1 MFIPIRT
8 DYRMKRPP
16 AVNYLLIAANVLLF
30 LGGYHGGNSKIHHWF
45 LQPAD
50 LHLYQFFT
58 AMFLHGDW
66 FHLLGNMLFLWV
78 FGNAVNDRFGN
89 LGYLSFYLA
98 GGVVAGVGYLTLTGD
113 IPSLGASGAIS
124 AVVGAFLV
132 LLPRTRVTIL
142 MVFYLITTFQVS
154 SLLFV
159 AVEFLFNL
167 YQSAAALRS
176 ADAGGV
182 AWVAHS
188 SGHIFG
194 IAVAAGLMALRVLP
208 RDPHDLL
215 SLLHLWRRRKQHQRV
230 VSGGYDPFDAK
241 GSAVRS
247 PDGSRMKRWV
257 RTKPVDKTMPET
269 PDARLLLLRRE
280 ISEALARRDV
290 PAAAVRY
297 IELAKLDDDA
307 VLPQSQ
313 QLDIANQL
321 MSEQNYSAAA
331 RAYERFCT
339 HYPTYQHLPDIFLML
354 GILYGRYLQQDARA
368 EELLAKAADGLTDPR
383 KLEMAR
389 ADLDTVRR
397 RRKP

>member
-30 LGGYHGGNSKIHHWF
+30 LGGYHGGNERIYHWF

-50 LHLYQFFT
+50 LQLYQFFT
-58 AMFLHGDW
+58 AMFLHADW

-89 LGYLSFYLA
+89 LGYLLFYLA
-98 GGVVAGVGYLTLTGD
+98 GGVMAGVGYLTLTGD
-113 IPSLGASGAIS
+113 IPSLGASGAIA

-159 AVEFLFNL
+159 AIQVIYNL
-167 YQSAAALRS
+167 YYSAAALHS
-176 ADAGGV
+176 PGVGGV

-194 IAVAAGLMALRVLP
+194 IVVAAGLMALRVLP
-208 RDPHDLL
+208 RDPYDLL
-215 SLLHLWRRRKQHQRV
+215 NLLHMWRRRKQYQRV
-230 VSGGYDPFDAK
+230 VSGGYDPFSAT
-241 GSAVRS
+241 GSAARS
-247 PDGSRMKRWV
+247 PAGSRTKRWV
-257 RTKPVDKTMPET
+257 RTKSVDKTTSDT
-269 PDARLLLLRRE
+269 PDAKLMLLRRE

-297 IELAKLDDDA
+297 VELAGLDDDA

-313 QLDIANQL
+313 QLDVANQL
-321 MSEQNYSAAA
+321 MSEQNYPAAA
-331 RAYERFCT
+331 RAYERFCG

-368 EELLAKAADGLTDPR
+368 EELLAKAAEGLTDPR
-383 KLEMAR
+383 KLDMAR
-389 ADLDTVRR
+389 ADLEAVRR
-397 RRKP
+397 RRTP